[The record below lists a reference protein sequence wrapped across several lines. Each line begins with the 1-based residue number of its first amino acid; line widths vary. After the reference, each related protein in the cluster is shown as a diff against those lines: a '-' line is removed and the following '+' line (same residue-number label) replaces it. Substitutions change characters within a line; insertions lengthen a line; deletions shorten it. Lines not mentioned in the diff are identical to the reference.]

1 MDKETI
7 RKMLRAKYKYLIKV
21 RWEDVRYYGTKK
33 LEPSEIRITKIKKE
47 NKFKEEPYFLGEGI
61 FYSLK
66 DVKEQLSYL
75 KGFNI
80 FLKPRII
87 GL

>member
-21 RWEDVRYYGTKK
+21 RWEDVRYYGINK
-33 LEPSEIRITKIKKE
+33 LEPSEIRIIKIKKE
-47 NKFKEEPYFLGEGI
+47 NKFKEEPCFLGEGI

-75 KGFNI
+75 KEFNI